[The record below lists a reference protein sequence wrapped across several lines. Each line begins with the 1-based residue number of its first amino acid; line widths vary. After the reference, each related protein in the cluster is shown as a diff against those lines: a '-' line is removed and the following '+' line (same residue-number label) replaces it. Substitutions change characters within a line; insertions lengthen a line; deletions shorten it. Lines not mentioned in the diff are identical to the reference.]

1 MRTCV
6 RVGRPYR
13 PVRELEGHLA
23 RGELD
28 FALAVLR
35 GVAGE
40 RRRPLELEL
49 ALRFLPLI
57 AIQRPE
63 EFDRW
68 ALRWLERWCG
78 ERGAIASVDD
88 AVELV
93 AGLAEMPI
101 DPAAGMSRARLV
113 TGDPPARAPEV

>member
-1 MRTCV
+1 M
-6 RVGRPYR
+6 GRPYR

-35 GVAGE
+35 GIAGE

-57 AIQRPE
+57 AIERPE

-78 ERGAIASVDD
+78 DRIVDASVDD

-93 AGLAEMPI
+93 AGLAEMPV
-101 DPAAGMSRARLV
+101 DPEAGMRRARIV
-113 TGDPPARAPEV
+113 TGEAPPRPREV

>member
-1 MRTCV
+1 M
-6 RVGRPYR
+6 GRPYR
-13 PVRELEGHLA
+13 PLRELEGHLA

-35 GVAGE
+35 GIADE
-40 RRRPLELEL
+40 RRRPLELVV

-57 AIQRPE
+57 ATQRPD

-78 ERGAIASVDD
+78 ERGGLASVDD

-93 AGLAEMPI
+93 GGLAEMPI
-101 DPAAGMSRARLV
+101 DPEAGMRRARLI
-113 TGDPPARAPEV
+113 TGDSPPRPPEV